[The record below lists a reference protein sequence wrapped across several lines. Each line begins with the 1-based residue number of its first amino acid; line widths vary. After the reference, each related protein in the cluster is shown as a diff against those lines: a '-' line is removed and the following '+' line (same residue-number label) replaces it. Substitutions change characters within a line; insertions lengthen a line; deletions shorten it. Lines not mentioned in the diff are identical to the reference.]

1 MNTEKKFEDIRP
13 YLDEEVQEVLKRLT
27 KDPGFIYMLK
37 KVKSEDEINAEFA
50 QLKNVHSIEQFQQQ
64 HIAPYVRNITKLT
77 IDELTYDGIENID
90 PEKSYLFLGNH
101 RDIIL
106 DSALLNSIFSQNDI
120 PISEIGLGDNLLI
133 FDWIKDLV
141 KLNRG
146 FIVKRSLKGRQ
157 MLKAS
162 MILYEY
168 IYRNIVENRRSVWL
182 AQRPGRTKDGHD
194 MTHPGLVKM
203 LMLNDRK
210 NPEKV
215 LNALNICPVCISY
228 QNEPCEESKILAS
241 YHAEQKIPYE
251 KTAEEDLKS
260 MGRGLLYKK
269 GRVHIHV
276 SPPVDFTGKLSGKNL
291 GDNEIAAEAAKIIDK
306 EVYKGYKLFPKNY
319 AAYDMLNK
327 TDKYLTAGK
336 YEPNYTQKLEQRAEK
351 IADELG
357 KEKQVIKHIYTKMY
371 ASPVVNWEKS
381 DGRV

>member
-1 MNTEKKFEDIRP
+1 MNTDTKFDDIRP
-13 YLDEEVQEVLKRLT
+13 YLDAEAPEVLERLI
-27 KDPGFIYMLK
+27 KDPRFIYMLK
-37 KVKSEDEINAEFA
+37 KVKSEEEIKAEFS
-50 QLKNVHSIEQFQQQ
+50 QLKDVHTIEQFQKK
-64 HIAPYVRNITKLT
+64 HIAPYARNIIDLT
-77 IDELTYDGIENID
+77 IDELTYDGLEHID

-106 DSALLNSIFSQNDI
+106 DSALLNSIFSENDI

-157 MLKAS
+157 MLEAS
-162 MILYEY
+162 MILSEY
-168 IYRNIVENRRSVWL
+168 IYRNIAENRRSVWL

-194 MTHPGLVKM
+194 ITHPGLVKM

-210 NPEKV
+210 NPETV
-215 LNALNICPVCISY
+215 LNTLNICPVCISY

-241 YHAEQKIPYE
+241 YHTVQNIPYE

-291 GDNEIAAEAAKIIDK
+291 GDNEITAEAAKIIDK
-306 EVYKGYKLFPKNY
+306 QIYKGYKLFPKNY
-319 AAYDMLNK
+319 AAYDALNN
-327 TDKYLTAGK
+327 TDKYLKAKK
-336 YEPNYTQKLEQRAEK
+336 YDSEHRLNIEREVER

-371 ASPVVNWEKS
+371 ASPTANWERIVALK
-381 DGRV
+381 

>member
-13 YLDEEVQEVLKRLT
+13 YVDEELPEVLKRLT

-64 HIAPYVRNITKLT
+64 HIAPYVRNIAKLT
-77 IDELTYDGIENID
+77 IDELTYDGIETID
-90 PEKSYLFLGNH
+90 PKKSFLFLGNH

-157 MLKAS
+157 MLEAS
-162 MILYEY
+162 MVLSEY
-168 IYRNIVENRRSVWL
+168 IYRNIDENRRSVWL

-194 MTHPGLVKM
+194 ITHPGLVKM

-241 YHAEQKIPYE
+241 YHAEQNIPYE

-276 SPPVDFTGKLSGKNL
+276 SSPVDFTGKLSGKNL
-291 GDNEIAAEAAKIIDK
+291 GDNEITAQAAKVIDNQL
-306 EVYKGYKLFPKNY
+306 YQGYKLFSKNY
-319 AAYDMLNK
+319 AAYDLLNK
-327 TDKYLTAGK
+327 SDKYLKVGK
-336 YEPNYTQKLEQRAEK
+336 YNSEHRLKIEQEIER
-351 IADELG
+351 IANELG

-371 ASPVVNWEKS
+371 ASPVANWEGS
-381 DGRV
+381 SGVI